1 MFQEL
6 TLPLIMML
14 FGFALMLVELVI
26 GIEAGFD
33 LVLLGV
39 SFILG
44 GGVGYFFNSWQ
55 TSLILS
61 LLLAS
66 SYVVFGRK
74 IIKSKL
80 MFTAH
85 HSNVDQLIDKKG
97 IVEKKIAPHVAG
109 QVRIGSEHWR
119 AEADET
125 IEVNAHVKVESIEGV
140 TLKVIKL

>member
-6 TLPLIMML
+6 SFPVAMML
-14 FGFALMLVELVI
+14 LGFGLMLIELVV
-26 GIEAGFD
+26 GIETGFD

-55 TSLILS
+55 ISLIVS
-61 LLLAS
+61 LVLAI
-66 SYVVFGRK
+66 SYLIYGRK

-80 MFTAH
+80 MFTAQQ
-85 HSNVDQLIDKKG
+85 SNIDQLIDKKG
-97 IVEKKIAPHVAG
+97 IVEKRIAPHVAG

-119 AEADET
+119 AEADEI
-125 IEVNAHVKVESIEGV
+125 IEVNEHINVESIEGV
-140 TLKVIKL
+140 TLKVTKS

>member
-44 GGVGYFFNSWQ
+44 GGVGIFS
-55 TSLILS
+55 IH
-61 LLLAS
+61 
-66 SYVVFGRK
+66 GRQ
-74 IIKSKL
+74 
-80 MFTAH
+80 A
-85 HSNVDQLIDKKG
+85 
-97 IVEKKIAPHVAG
+97 
-109 QVRIGSEHWR
+109 
-119 AEADET
+119 
-125 IEVNAHVKVESIEGV
+125 
-140 TLKVIKL
+140 